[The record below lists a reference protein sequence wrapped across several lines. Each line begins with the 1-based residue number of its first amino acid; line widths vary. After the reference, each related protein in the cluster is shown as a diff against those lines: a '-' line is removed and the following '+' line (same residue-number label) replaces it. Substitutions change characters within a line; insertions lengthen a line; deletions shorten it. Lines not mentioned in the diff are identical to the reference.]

1 MKIPASCSR
10 GEVSAFNR
18 HEYLREP
25 YNDPHPRQVEIK
37 ATQLGLTTKAGLRS
51 IHGAITGRYP
61 RGILYL
67 FPSKTDVT
75 EFSKGRINLLIDEN
89 PDSIGRWIKETDTS
103 NLKQIGSSIL
113 YFRGMKSRVGLKSVP
128 VDFIVFDELDEA
140 PQKSVDMAMQR
151 MAHSEVK
158 EWLKLSN
165 PTIPD
170 FGIDKAFQQTDQRY
184 WLLKCPSCGHYT
196 CLEDTF
202 PACLIELSDGRVIR
216 GCEKCK
222 TELDPSIG
230 KWAAKKPEIEDVR
243 GYHYS
248 QLFSHFVDMKELLRD
263 FRTTQ
268 NLTDFYNL
276 RIGMAW
282 VEATHRIS
290 LEAVYA
296 LCGSHGMAETDP
308 GPCSMGVDQGKD
320 LHVVIG
326 RSEPSRAGKIIHLG
340 VYKEWE
346 KLESLMKAFN
356 VYRCVIDG
364 MPEIQKARAFASKFP
379 GKVFL
384 NFYNEHQKGTYK
396 WNEADWTITC
406 NRTESLDASHAQIL
420 GAAGDFAGSSKV
432 ILPRYSEMVEE
443 FARHLHNVAKRL
455 EEDEE
460 TGSKRYVYVK
470 LGPDHFR
477 HAFNY
482 ECIARDAFADALFPA
497 FLR

>member
-1 MKIPASCSR
+1 MMIGTEVYKNHRKALFGKEISSQYHSAFGAGDRNKPASDFPKWVENAGIVLEGQSF
-10 GEVSAFNR
+10 SFHR

-67 FPSKTDVT
+67 FPSRTDVT
-75 EFSKGRINLLIDEN
+75 EFSKGRINLLINEN
-89 PDSIGRWIKETDTS
+89 PDSIGKWIKETDTS

-202 PACLIELSDGRVIR
+202 PSCLIELSDGRVIR

-222 TELDPSIG
+222 SELDPSVG
-230 KWAAKKPEIEDVR
+230 KWAA
-243 GYHYS
+243 G
-248 QLFSHFVDMKELLRD
+248 L
-263 FRTTQ
+263 TT
-268 NLTDFYNL
+268 
-276 RIGMAW
+276 
-282 VEATHRIS
+282 
-290 LEAVYA
+290 
-296 LCGSHGMAETDP
+296 
-308 GPCSMGVDQGKD
+308 
-320 LHVVIG
+320 
-326 RSEPSRAGKIIHLG
+326 RS
-340 VYKEWE
+340 
-346 KLESLMKAFN
+346 
-356 VYRCVIDG
+356 
-364 MPEIQKARAFASKFP
+364 
-379 GKVFL
+379 
-384 NFYNEHQKGTYK
+384 
-396 WNEADWTITC
+396 
-406 NRTESLDASHAQIL
+406 
-420 GAAGDFAGSSKV
+420 
-432 ILPRYSEMVEE
+432 
-443 FARHLHNVAKRL
+443 
-455 EEDEE
+455 
-460 TGSKRYVYVK
+460 
-470 LGPDHFR
+470 
-477 HAFNY
+477 
-482 ECIARDAFADALFPA
+482 
-497 FLR
+497 